1 MASKSVEKI
10 LEAESAADKL
20 TSEARHKAEEIVR
33 EAERTA
39 ALDVQK
45 KLAEAKS
52 ETEKIRNSNG
62 EKFAEYSRKAEQECS
77 KKLEEIRSVADA
89 NSEKAVTSIIDSF
102 FG

>member
-20 TSEARHKAEEIVR
+20 NSEARHKAEEIVR
-33 EAERTA
+33 EAEKNA
-39 ALDVQK
+39 ALNVQK

-62 EKFAEYSRKAEQECS
+62 EKLAEYSRTAEQECS
-77 KKLEEIRSVADA
+77 KKLAEIRSIAES
-89 NSEKAVTSIIDSF
+89 NSEKAVMSIIDSF